1 MLFHNPELFQ
11 QVLEAK
17 RGKKVLPQPLE
28 ALRLWLSEAYGI
40 DVLHVMADHLDIG
53 PSQGQS
59 RLSFF
64 VNTVADRDKL
74 MADRSTILPGVKRKI
89 LTRAGQ
95 LAQQNPIAGFDF
107 KAPLITID
115 VFASESIR
123 RTISEVLEKH
133 RNSLL
138 AHFASDNVK
147 ILDGTIGTVA
157 VFFATETQRQQSETS
172 GLRDQIV
179 DHFLSLARRYDEFHY
194 LTRDSL
200 PVIFDSIENLNKNYA
215 GSLFY
220 YWR

>member
-1 MLFHNPELFQ
+1 
-11 QVLEAK
+11 
-17 RGKKVLPQPLE
+17 
-28 ALRLWLSEAYGI
+28 
-40 DVLHVMADHLDIG
+40 MADHLDIG

-107 KAPLITID
+107 NAGFDFKAPLISID

-138 AHFASDNVK
+138 AHFAGDNVK
-147 ILDGTIGTVA
+147 ILDGTLGTVA

-172 GLRDQIV
+172 GLRNQIV
-179 DHFLSLARRYDEFHY
+179 DHFLSLARRYDEFRY

-200 PVIFDSIENLNKNYA
+200 PVIFDSIENLNKNYV